1 MNKNIKR
8 ISVVCLCILLS
19 GCSMFQ
25 SALNDIKGNLVGNG
39 YTIYTYDNYGSEV
52 METSGDKISIT
63 GNAVEST
70 SYDEDGRVVR
80 GYELSSV
87 ITITVDGKEIESCGD
102 TCIFEQ
108 KGLTPDVDFTQ
119 EDIDS
124 NTHGQISDNT
134 SVARFINKYKNMF
147 GKGRIVVIKSQL
159 GQPIA
164 AYSGDKVYWKIPDN
178 LPKMTKLMIDG
189 KALYIHRANF
199 KSLIKNYWI
208 RRNKMKQQI
217 SSTKGPKAL
226 GPYSA
231 GIASEGLVFLSG
243 QLGVNTEGNLVSED
257 VVEQTQKAF
266 ENIGVLL
273 EASGLT
279 YDDIVKT
286 TVLLDDMNDFAK
298 VNEEYAKYFDGIY
311 PARSCFEVAALPKN
325 AKVEIECI
333 AIKK

>member
-1 MNKNIKR
+1 
-8 ISVVCLCILLS
+8 
-19 GCSMFQ
+19 
-25 SALNDIKGNLVGNG
+25 
-39 YTIYTYDNYGSEV
+39 
-52 METSGDKISIT
+52 
-63 GNAVEST
+63 
-70 SYDEDGRVVR
+70 
-80 GYELSSV
+80 
-87 ITITVDGKEIESCGD
+87 
-102 TCIFEQ
+102 
-108 KGLTPDVDFTQ
+108 
-119 EDIDS
+119 
-124 NTHGQISDNT
+124 
-134 SVARFINKYKNMF
+134 
-147 GKGRIVVIKSQL
+147 
-159 GQPIA
+159 
-164 AYSGDKVYWKIPDN
+164 
-178 LPKMTKLMIDG
+178 
-189 KALYIHRANF
+189 
-199 KSLIKNYWI
+199 
-208 RRNKMKQQI
+208 MKQQI

-243 QLGVNTEGNLVSED
+243 QLVVNTEGNLVSED